1 MKFIAFQLITLLLLL
16 QNSLSAQLYFPPN
29 NPTTWDTLS
38 PSALNW
44 CPDKIE
50 DLYTLLESNGTRS
63 FIILKD
69 GKIVLEKY
77 FGNHGPLTPWYW
89 ASAGKSL
96 TAFMVGIAQ
105 QEGALSIS
113 DPSSDYLGTGWT
125 SCTSEQEAAITVR
138 HQLTMTTGLD
148 FGSNSADC
156 TADSCLLY
164 LAEPGSR
171 WSYHNGPYTLLD
183 GVIENATGMSLNAY
197 TDQKLESITG
207 MTGSFLMVESN
218 NVFFSNTRS
227 MARYGLLILNQGNW
241 NGTQIMTDQ
250 NYFNAM
256 VNTSQDLNKSYGYL
270 WWLNGKESFMVP
282 GSQLV
287 IPGPINPDAPEDMI
301 MALGKNGQFINV
313 VPSQNIVL
321 IRMGD
326 SPDNSLVPFLFNN
339 DIWAAVNE
347 LECAPVA
354 TTELAPQGRILVSP
368 NPTDGFT
375 KVELPETSKGAEIR
389 IYSSEGVLL
398 QTYETAERVFKVD
411 WSRFSRGLYVLDAR
425 VGGERFLERVLRM

>member
-1 MKFIAFQLITLLLLL
+1 MKFNPLHLIPLLLLL
-16 QNSLSAQLYFPPN
+16 QNSGYAQLYFPPN
-29 NPTTWDTLS
+29 NQTTWDTLS
-38 PSALNW
+38 PSTLNW
-44 CPDKIE
+44 CPEKIE

-63 FIILKD
+63 FILLKD

-113 DPSSDYLGTGWT
+113 DPTSDYLGEGWT
-125 SCTSEQEAAITVR
+125 SCTPGQEAAITVR

-148 FGSNSADC
+148 YGTNSSDC
-156 TADSCLLY
+156 TADTCLLY
-164 LAEPGSR
+164 LAEPGTR

-183 GVIENATGMSLNAY
+183 GVIESATGLSLNAY
-197 TDQKLESITG
+197 TDQKLKSITG
-207 MTGSFLMVESN
+207 MTGSFIMTGEN
-218 NVFFSNTRS
+218 NVYYSTARS

-241 NGTQIMTDQ
+241 NGTPIMTDPD
-250 NYFNAM
+250 YFNAM
-256 VNTSQDLNKSYGYL
+256 VNTSQDLNNSYGYL
-270 WWLNGKESFMVP
+270 WWLNGKPSFMVP

-287 IPGPINPDAPEDMI
+287 IPGSLNPNAPDDMI

-339 DIWAAVNE
+339 DIWVAVNE

-354 TTELAPQGRILVSP
+354 TTELSQQRRILVSP

-375 KVELPETSKGAEIR
+375 RVELPEASQGAEIR
-389 IYSSEGVLL
+389 IYSSEGILL
-398 QTYETAERVFKVD
+398 QNYETAERVFKVD
-411 WSRFSRGLYVLDAR
+411 WSGFSRGLYVLEAR